1 MSLDKLNFSLFLII
15 MIKKIQVLWYLN
27 KEDLENYCIDFK
39 EYKSHKLEGYEICDV
54 DEDLIYDLCDI
65 DSDRLEPIGYFKNK
79 KEIENYV
86 SDFVENNEFELSLD
100 SPELKAK
107 IAKAIDSVEFSGEDY
122 YISIGEGIGSDENRI
137 VSWFDSLK
145 NEYKTLTREKLWVL
159 AVTGYDPYDL
169 SLTGKTL
176 AHILAD
182 ILNLNEASL
191 DNMIPNK
198 GHITVEEWN
207 EILEKVYKKNKIYLG
222 LNRVV

>member
-1 MSLDKLNFSLFLII
+1 MSLDKLNSLFFDI
-15 MIKKIQVLWYLN
+15 MIKKVQILWYLN

-39 EYKSHKLEGYEICDV
+39 EYKSHKLEGYEICEV
-54 DEDLIYDLCDI
+54 DEDLIFDLCDI

-86 SDFVENNEFELSLD
+86 SNYISNNEYELSLD
-100 SPELKAK
+100 SPELKSK
-107 IAKAIDSVEFSGEDY
+107 IDNAISSIDFDGEDY
-122 YISIGEGIGSDENRI
+122 YISIGSGIGKEGNKIS
-137 VSWFDSLK
+137 SWFESLK
-145 NEYKTLTREKLWVL
+145 KEYKIATRENLWVL

-176 AHILAD
+176 SFILSD
-182 ILNLNEASL
+182 ILNVNESSL
-191 DNMIPNK
+191 DNLIPNK
-198 GHITVEEWN
+198 GRITIDEWN

>member
-1 MSLDKLNFSLFLII
+1 

-27 KEDLENYCIDFK
+27 KDDLENYCIDFK

-65 DSDRLEPIGYFKNK
+65 DSDRLEPIGYFKNI

-86 SDFVENNEFELSLD
+86 SDYVTNNEFELDLD
-100 SPELKAK
+100 SPQLKGK
-107 IAKAIDSVEFSGEDY
+107 IDKAISSINFDGEDY
-122 YISIGEGIGSDENRI
+122 YISIGSGIGCEDNKI

-145 NEYKTLTREKLWVL
+145 KEYSVSTRENLWVL

-176 AHILAD
+176 SYILAD
-182 ILNLNEASL
+182 ILNLNESSL
-191 DNMIPNK
+191 DNLIPNK
-198 GHITVEEWN
+198 GHITIDEWN
-207 EILEKVYKKNKIYLG
+207 EILDKIYKKNKIYLG

>member
-1 MSLDKLNFSLFLII
+1 

-27 KEDLENYCIDFK
+27 KDDLENYCIDFK

-54 DEDLIYDLCDI
+54 DDDLIYDLCDI
-65 DSDRLEPIGYFKNK
+65 DSDRLEPIGYFKNI

-86 SDFVENNEFELSLD
+86 SDYVTNNEFELDLD
-100 SPELKAK
+100 SPQLKGK
-107 IAKAIDSVEFSGEDY
+107 IDKAISSINFDGEDY
-122 YISIGEGIGSDENRI
+122 YISIGSGIGCEDNKI

-145 NEYKTLTREKLWVL
+145 KEYSVSTRENLWVL

-176 AHILAD
+176 SYILAD
-182 ILNLNEASL
+182 ILNLNESSL
-191 DNMIPNK
+191 DNLIPNK
-198 GHITVEEWN
+198 GHITIDEWN
-207 EILEKVYKKNKIYLG
+207 EILDKIYKKNKIYLG

>member
-1 MSLDKLNFSLFLII
+1 
-15 MIKKIQVLWYLN
+15 MIKKVQVLWYLN

-65 DSDRLEPIGYFKNK
+65 DSDRLEPVGFFKNK

-86 SDFVENNEFELSLD
+86 TDFITNNEFELSLD

-107 IAKAIDSVEFSGEDY
+107 IAKAVDSIEFSDEGY
-122 YISIGEGIGSDENRI
+122 YISIGSGIGCDENRI
-137 VSWFDSLK
+137 VHWFDSLK

-198 GHITVEEWN
+198 GHISVEEWN
-207 EILEKVYKKNKIYLG
+207 EILDKVYKKNKIYLG